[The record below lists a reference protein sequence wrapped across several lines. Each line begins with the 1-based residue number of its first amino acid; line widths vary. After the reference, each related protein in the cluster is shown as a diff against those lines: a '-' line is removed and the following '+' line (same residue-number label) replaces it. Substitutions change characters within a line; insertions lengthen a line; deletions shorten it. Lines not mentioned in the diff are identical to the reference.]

1 MKDIRILI
9 ADDDKEIRNLLKI
22 YLERELYMVDTA
34 INGDEALQLFNQN
47 NYNLVILDLMMPKVD
62 GIEVCRKLRDKTN
75 VPILML
81 TAKDHEVDKIL
92 GLSIGAD
99 DYITKPFSIHE
110 VIARVK
116 ALMRRFLVL
125 GSDANI
131 QKKTTLTFKGLL
143 IDLNTYTVHTNK
155 EEINLTGKEL
165 ELLKFFT
172 SNPGQVFT
180 KTQLFRNVWD
190 DNYIEDDNTVMVHI
204 RKLRKKIE
212 IDPSNPKFIQTV
224 WGIGYKFVGESL
236 KIDKIL
242 FLISLQLIIY
252 GLLNIQMDPKVKI
265 SLFITLILIT
275 MYLFFSRIQFIQ
287 HRKSIDTKLS
297 RVLKGNLQARLFT
310 SNDRSLHNIVFSI
323 NELIAELEKVRI
335 EAKRSEE
342 SRKKLLSSISHDI
355 RTPLTSIIGYID
367 ALKDEVAASEIEKQE
382 YLKILHMKS
391 NNLKH
396 LVDEIFNMAKLDA
409 NEFPL
414 KEEEL
419 DFSEV
424 TREVL
429 IEFLP
434 ELSKHNIELQILI
447 PESTFPIMA
456 DQLSLI
462 RIIGNLMKNAIYYG
476 KDGKT
481 VGVELLET
489 DTEYELLIWD
499 KGPGIPKHDL
509 QNIFERMYRSEQ
521 SRNSSFGGSGLGL
534 SISKALVEK
543 NGGHIWVESN
553 PWERTTFG
561 FSIPKHN
568 TFKK

>member
-47 NYNLVILDLMMPKVD
+47 NYNLVILELMMPKVY

-110 VIARVK
+110 VVARVK

-125 GSDANI
+125 GSNI
-131 QKKTTLTFKGLL
+131 NVQEKTTLTFKGLT

-224 WGIGYKFVGESL
+224 WGIGYKFVGE
-236 KIDKIL
+236 
-242 FLISLQLIIY
+242 
-252 GLLNIQMDPKVKI
+252 
-265 SLFITLILIT
+265 
-275 MYLFFSRIQFIQ
+275 
-287 HRKSIDTKLS
+287 KLE
-297 RVLKGNLQARLFT
+297 
-310 SNDRSLHNIVFSI
+310 D
-323 NELIAELEKVRI
+323 
-335 EAKRSEE
+335 
-342 SRKKLLSSISHDI
+342 
-355 RTPLTSIIGYID
+355 
-367 ALKDEVAASEIEKQE
+367 
-382 YLKILHMKS
+382 
-391 NNLKH
+391 
-396 LVDEIFNMAKLDA
+396 
-409 NEFPL
+409 
-414 KEEEL
+414 
-419 DFSEV
+419 
-424 TREVL
+424 
-429 IEFLP
+429 
-434 ELSKHNIELQILI
+434 
-447 PESTFPIMA
+447 
-456 DQLSLI
+456 
-462 RIIGNLMKNAIYYG
+462 
-476 KDGKT
+476 
-481 VGVELLET
+481 
-489 DTEYELLIWD
+489 
-499 KGPGIPKHDL
+499 
-509 QNIFERMYRSEQ
+509 
-521 SRNSSFGGSGLGL
+521 
-534 SISKALVEK
+534 
-543 NGGHIWVESN
+543 
-553 PWERTTFG
+553 
-561 FSIPKHN
+561 
-568 TFKK
+568 